1 MGFLIIINFLLSLIA
16 IFATIILFNR
26 QTKFTELE
34 KKYKQLN
41 EQFEDSMSSFFMQM
55 QEENEA
61 FIKKLKEIQS
71 NSAPSEQVF
80 EKNHRPSIENNERI
94 QQIENNIYND
104 SISIKSPP
112 LYSGVKMYQQM
123 LNINSEKEAG
133 NYAKNSLLNKNDD
146 EVKYTDTLHVEN
158 DQNEVLNPH
167 DLEIKQIKELLMAGE
182 TVETIAKRLDKGKTE
197 VELLIKFSSELRE
210 IQTH

>member
-1 MGFLIIINFLLSLIA
+1 
-16 IFATIILFNR
+16 
-26 QTKFTELE
+26 
-34 KKYKQLN
+34 
-41 EQFEDSMSSFFMQM
+41 
-55 QEENEA
+55 
-61 FIKKLKEIQS
+61 KLKEIQS
-71 NSAPSEQVF
+71 NSAPSEQVS

-123 LNINSEKEAG
+123 LNMNSEKEAG

-167 DLEIKQIKELLMAGE
+167 DLEIKQIKE
-182 TVETIAKRLDKGKTE
+182 
-197 VELLIKFSSELRE
+197 
-210 IQTH
+210 

>member
-71 NSAPSEQVF
+71 NSAPSEQVS

-167 DLEIKQIKELLMAGE
+167 DLEIKQIKESLMAGE
-182 TVETIAKRLDKGKTE
+182 TVETIAKRMDKGKTE
-197 VELLIKFSSELRE
+197 VELLIKFSPELRE

>member
-55 QEENEA
+55 QEENEK
-61 FIKKLKEIQS
+61 FIRKLKEMKS
-71 NSAPSEQVF
+71 ESEPFEQVS
-80 EKNHRPSIENNERI
+80 EKNQPSSIENSERI
-94 QQIENNIYND
+94 QQFENNIYND

-123 LNINSEKEAG
+123 LNMNSEKEAG
-133 NYAKNSLLNKNDD
+133 NYANDSLVNKDDGKVKNTEIKNDEID
-146 EVKYTDTLHVEN
+146 RH
-158 DQNEVLNPH
+158 EVLNPH

-197 VELLIKFSSELRE
+197 VELLIKFSPELRE

>member
-16 IFATIILFNR
+16 IFVTIILFNR

-71 NSAPSEQVF
+71 NSAPSEQVS

-123 LNINSEKEAG
+123 LNMNSEKEAG

-197 VELLIKFSSELRE
+197 VELLIKFSPELRE